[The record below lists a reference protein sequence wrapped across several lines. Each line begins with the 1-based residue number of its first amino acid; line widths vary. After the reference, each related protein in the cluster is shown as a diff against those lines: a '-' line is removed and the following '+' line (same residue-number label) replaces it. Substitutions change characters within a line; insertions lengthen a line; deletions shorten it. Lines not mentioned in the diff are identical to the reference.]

1 MACLANCARFTSGA
15 FGIVKTVPNNYG
27 LSVMKHFSI
36 KDRAIPGVVIYPILL
51 VALVSFLVACSA
63 PKKSITRDQAK
74 VDYDLLFS
82 MPVEEISYE
91 DRVRPILEKR
101 CVVCHGCYDAPCQL
115 KLSSAAGIQ
124 RGASKEKVYDGDR
137 IKPADPTRLFIDA
150 LTAGQW
156 RQKGFHPVVN
166 EGEEQSPQRNL
177 ENSMMYRMLR
187 LKQLHPQPR
196 TGMLSETVDIGLDRS
211 QVCPTLDEFDI
222 YATDYP
228 LQGMPFAL
236 PNLDTREYSTLV
248 QWLAQGAPVT
258 ADKTPS
264 AEAGAQIRHWEAFLN
279 GRSNKQQ
286 LVSRYIYEH
295 LFQAHL
301 HFSGTGN
308 REFYRLVRSTT
319 PPGSPVSV
327 VTTVRPYGDS
337 GGAVYYRIVRHQG
350 GIVAKNH
357 MAFEMSDRRLKHY
370 RELFIDP
377 EYRVETLPSYDREV
391 ASNPIKT
398 FASLPVKSRYRFL
411 LDDARFFIEG
421 FIKGPVCRG
430 QIALNVI
437 EDQFWVFFF
446 DPDAPITSSKPEYL
460 NAMADYLATPAE
472 LEDTLRLLVVETHY
486 GKILRKYEEAREKY
500 AKRLEPVNLDEAMKY
515 IWDGEGTNP
524 NAALTVFRHLDSASV
539 SYGLVG
545 DFPETAWVL
554 DYPTLERIHYLLVAG
569 FDVYGNLGHQL
580 NTRLYMDFL
589 RMEGENYFLSLLP
602 AAKRKAIRD
611 SWYVGI
617 RAGRQQDEEVAWW
630 IDKEFVTGYRTDNP
644 QRELYQHLERRVGG
658 LSGNGDS
665 IHRCQ
670 PDDCNKPGSSAA
682 VIRADR
688 ALRGAAKMKGEI
700 VGVLPDIAFLRVR
713 LGGKPEDDLAYTLI
727 SNKAYNHVRSM
738 FANEKLGDRR
748 DYKNDTQTVV
758 GWLEGSYPNFFY
770 DVDLKDIE
778 VFVAHYQAIANR
790 DDYEQFVAR
799 YGLRRTD
806 PGFWAISDWF
816 NDKSARDQPVLS
828 GLFDL
833 NRYENR

>member
-1 MACLANCARFTSGA
+1 M
-15 FGIVKTVPNNYG
+15 
-27 LSVMKHFSI
+27 
-36 KDRAIPGVVIYPILL
+36 PGVVIYPLML
-51 VALVSFLVACSA
+51 VALVSLLVACSA
-63 PKKSITRDQAK
+63 PKKSISEDQAK

-124 RGASKEKVYDGDR
+124 RGASKERVYDGAR

-150 LTAGQW
+150 LVAGQW

-166 EGEEQSPQRNL
+166 EGEEQSPQRNIAD
-177 ENSMMYRMLR
+177 SIMYRMLR

-196 TGMLSETVDIGLDRS
+196 TGMLSETIDLGLDRD
-211 QVCPTLDEFDI
+211 QVCPTLEEYDA
-222 YATDYP
+222 YAADYP
-228 LQGMPFAL
+228 LQGMPFAM
-236 PNLDTREYSTLV
+236 PNLDTREYNTLV
-248 QWLAQGAPVT
+248 HWLGQGASV
-258 ADKTPS
+258 ADDKPPS
-264 AEAGAQIRHWEAFLN
+264 PEAEAQILRWEAFLN

-301 HFSGTGN
+301 NFSGTGN
-308 REFYRLVRSTT
+308 REFYRLVRSTL
-319 PPGSPVSV
+319 PPGSPVDV
-327 VTTVRPYGDS
+327 VTTLRPYGDS
-337 GGAVYYRIVRHQG
+337 GGTVYYRIVRHQA

-357 MAFEMSDRRLKHY
+357 VVYEMSDRRLARY

-377 EYRVETLPSYDREV
+377 DYTVETLPSYDKAL

-446 DPDAPITSSKPEYL
+446 DPEAPLVSTKPEYL
-460 NAMADYLATPAE
+460 NAMADYLASPAE
-472 LEDTLRLLVVETHY
+472 LEDTMRLLVVDTHY
-486 GKILRKYEEAREKY
+486 EKLLRRYQQGKKEYLDRFEA
-500 AKRLEPVNLDEAMKY
+500 VSLDQAMKF

-554 DYPTLERIHYLLVAG
+554 DYPVLERIHYLLVAG
-569 FDVYGNLGHQL
+569 FNVYGNLGHQL

-589 RMEGENYFLSLLP
+589 RMEGEDYFLALLP
-602 AAKRKAIRD
+602 AAKRMAIRD
-611 SWYVGI
+611 SWYLGL
-617 RAGRQQDEEVAWW
+617 RTGRQQEEKIAWW
-630 IDKEFVTGYRTDNP
+630 IDRDIVTGYRTDNP
-644 QRELYQHLERRVGG
+644 QRELYRHLEQRVGG
-658 LSGNGDS
+658 LAGNRDS

-670 PDDCNKPGSSAA
+670 PDDCSKRGASAA
-682 VIRADR
+682 VARADR
-688 ALRGAAKMKGEI
+688 VLRGAAEMKGEI

-713 LGGKPEDDLAYTLI
+713 LGGGSEDDLAYTLI
-727 SNKAYNHVRSM
+727 SNRAYNHVRSM

-778 VFVAHYQAIANR
+778 TFVTHYQAIADR
-790 DDYEQFVAR
+790 DDYEKFVAR

-806 PGFWAISDWF
+806 PKFWAVSDWF
-816 NDKSARDQPVLS
+816 NDKYARDQPVLS